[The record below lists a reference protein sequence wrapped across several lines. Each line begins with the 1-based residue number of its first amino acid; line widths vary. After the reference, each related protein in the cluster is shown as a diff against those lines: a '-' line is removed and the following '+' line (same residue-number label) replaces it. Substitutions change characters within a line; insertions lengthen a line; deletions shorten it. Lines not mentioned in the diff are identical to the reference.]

1 MKLVQISIAVVLLA
15 QSAFAAK
22 QPVTHEALWL
32 MKRVGAPSISPDGKW
47 VVTAVTEP
55 AYDEASSST
64 DLWLMPSDGNLP
76 PRRLTFSKTGESDVT
91 WAPDSGKIA
100 FSAKR
105 DGDEANQVYLLDI
118 RSGGEARR
126 VTSISTGARTPRFS
140 ADGKSIIFSS
150 IVYPHAADDEAN
162 RKAAKEVKDRKY
174 NVRIY
179 DSFPVRNWDRWLDEK
194 EPHIIAQSVDEG
206 STPRDLLAGTKLVAQ
221 PGFGG
226 RTTEGSREEIDAEWS
241 PDDQWVVFTATTG
254 RNSAARAEID
264 VDLFRVSVKGSEP
277 EQITNDTGS
286 YSDPEFSPDGRT
298 LFISFS
304 ENSGKVYN
312 LIRLVA
318 FDWPSMKNRR
328 VVTSSTDRSVNSY
341 AVSPDGRSIFFTAE
355 DSGLEKIYSVPA
367 AGGEVK
373 LAVDPQR
380 GVYTD
385 TETGGGAANP
395 TMVARWASAIN
406 PAEVV
411 RIDLAAKKH
420 QNLTTFAVEPAAN
433 LDWQS
438 PRHVWFTNSRGR
450 KIHSLMVLPPD
461 FDPKKKYPLFLMI
474 HGGPASMSRDQI
486 SLRWNYHLF
495 ARPGYVLLAPNY
507 TGSTGFGEAFAQ
519 AIQGDP
525 LRGPGLDINE
535 AADAAIAQFPFIDAN
550 RQTAGGAS
558 YGGHLAN
565 WLQATTTRY
574 KALISHA
581 GLVNLESQWG
591 TSDTIYGRELM
602 NLGPVW
608 EQGSV
613 WREQNPIRLAK
624 NFKTPMLISV
634 GEKDY
639 RVPLNQSLENWA
651 VHQRLQVP
659 SRLLVW
665 PDENHWI
672 LNGENSRIFY
682 REVQA
687 WLAKWIPK

>member
-1 MKLVQISIAVVLLA
+1 MRIVHISLAAILLS
-15 QSAFAAK
+15 QPLMAAK
-22 QPVTHEALWL
+22 QPVTHEAIWL
-32 MKRVGAPSISPDGKW
+32 MKRVGAPAISPDGRW
-47 VVTAVTEP
+47 VVAPVTEP
-55 AYDEASSST
+55 AYDEKESST
-64 DLWLMPSDGNLP
+64 DLWLMASDGSKA
-76 PRRLTFSKTGESDVT
+76 PRRLTFSKASESDVT
-91 WAPDSGKIA
+91 WAPDSGRIA

-118 RSGGEARR
+118 ARGGEARR
-126 VTSISTGARTPRFS
+126 ITSLSTGARSPHFS
-140 ADGKSIIFSS
+140 ADGQSIIFSS
-150 IVYPHAADDEAN
+150 VVYPHAADDEAN

-194 EPHIIAQSVDEG
+194 EPHIIVQAIGEG
-206 STPRDLLAGTKLVAQ
+206 SKSRDLLAGTKLVAQ

-226 RTTEGSREEIDAEWS
+226 RTTEGSREEIDAEWT
-241 PDDQWVVFTATTG
+241 PDGKEVVFTATTG
-254 RNSAARAEID
+254 RNSAARAEVD
-264 VDLFRVSVKGSEP
+264 VDLFRVSANGAEP
-277 EQITNDTGS
+277 EQLTDDPGG
-286 YSDPEFSPDGRT
+286 YSNPEFSPDGKT
-298 LFISFS
+298 LYVAFTP
-304 ENSGKVYN
+304 NTGKVYN
-312 LIRLVA
+312 LNRIVA

-328 VVTSSTDRSVNSY
+328 VITATTDRSVNTY
-341 AVSPDGRSIFFTAE
+341 AVTPDGKSILFTAE
-355 DSGLEKIYSVPA
+355 DSGLEKVYSVAA
-367 AGGEVK
+367 AGGDTK
-373 LAVDPQR
+373 LAINPDR

-385 TETGGGAANP
+385 LEIGGDAKSPVLIG
-395 TMVARWASAIN
+395 RWASSVN

-411 RIDLAAKKH
+411 RIDLGSKTH
-420 QNLTTFAVEPAAN
+420 TNLTSFAVDQAAN
-433 LDWQS
+433 LDWQP

-450 KIHSLMVLPPD
+450 KVHSLMILPPG
-461 FDPKKKYPLFLMI
+461 FDPAKKYPLFVMI

-486 SLRWNYHLF
+486 SLRWNYHLL
-495 ARPGYVLLAPNY
+495 AQPGYVLLAPNY

-535 AADAAIAQFPFIDAN
+535 AADAAIQQFPFIDATK
-550 RQTAGGAS
+550 QVAGGAS

-602 NLGPVW
+602 NMGPVW

-613 WREQNPIRLAK
+613 WKEQNPIRYAN

-634 GEKDY
+634 GEHDY

-672 LNGENSRIFY
+672 LNAENSKVFY
-682 REVQA
+682 REVA
-687 WLAKWIPK
+687 SWLAKWLDK